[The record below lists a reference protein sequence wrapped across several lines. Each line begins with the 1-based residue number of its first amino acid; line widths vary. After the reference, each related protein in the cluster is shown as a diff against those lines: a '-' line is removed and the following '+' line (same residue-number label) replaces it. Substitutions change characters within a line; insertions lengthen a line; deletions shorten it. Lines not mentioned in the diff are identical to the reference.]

1 MKWFVMKNIK
11 RGDPEEFIEK
21 ESKPKREN
29 LTPSMKLV
37 CLS

>member
-11 RGDPEEFIEK
+11 LGDPEEFIEK
-21 ESKPKREN
+21 QSKPKRGN
-29 LTPSMKLV
+29 LTSSMKLV

>member
-29 LTPSMKLV
+29 LTRSMKLV